1 MTSLYDSRDSIAKS
15 DMEVKG
21 FVFYKSFLTAITM
34 LPEDCQLQMF
44 KAICDYGLEHIE
56 PQFTGNHAQFL
67 VALWVSIQP
76 QLDANYD
83 RFLNGCKG
91 GAPLGN
97 QNARKQP
104 KTTQNNPKTTKTTE
118 TTENNQKQ
126 PKDKVKEKEKEKEK
140 AKENDSFYSSSFP
153 PLSETPKKEEQ
164 QKKDFLLQIQETFF
178 FRNYQTPSKEVQD
191 FLSYNNLGDRTWE
204 TMTAAQRNA
213 ALQRWTQKPPQKPRF
228 TDEQLAM
235 WKEVLG
241 NIRRSK
247 APEDIIADA
256 IADSLN
262 FLHKGETLKI
272 CCSDALMHY
281 LEANLNIVASP
292 IRKYMAA
299 HGLKELHYN
308 ITK

>member
-1 MTSLYDSRDSIAKS
+1 MERDSFIFYRS
-15 DMEVKG
+15 
-21 FVFYKSFLTAITM
+21 FVTAITM
-34 LPEDCQLQMF
+34 LPTDCQVQMF
-44 KAICDYGLEHIE
+44 KAVCDYGLDMIE
-56 PQFTGNHAQFL
+56 PQFEGPHANFL
-67 VALWVSIQP
+67 SALWESIRP

-104 KTTQNNPKTTKTTE
+104 KTTQNNLKTTKTTK
-118 TTENNQKQ
+118 TTKNNQKQ
-126 PKDKVKEKEKEKEK
+126 PNVNVNDNVN
-140 AKENDSFYSSSFP
+140 ENVNANEDSFYSSSFP